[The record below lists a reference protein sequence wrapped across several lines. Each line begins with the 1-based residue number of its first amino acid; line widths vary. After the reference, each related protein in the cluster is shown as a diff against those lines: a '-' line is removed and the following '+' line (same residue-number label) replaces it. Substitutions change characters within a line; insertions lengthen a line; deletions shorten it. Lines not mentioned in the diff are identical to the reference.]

1 MNELNYI
8 IKDILD
14 DLKKVLDNAGIYYRI
29 FARQKANS
37 SIKKKL
43 NIKADKYRKNG
54 EKMQDIIGIRIVF
67 YFMDDIEII
76 NEYFHLLPTFV
87 DESNSHEDIKKVNE
101 RLKEFGDL
109 NDKIF
114 MPTRLNLILRMDE
127 RHTEELQK
135 ELSNVDI
142 NEFDV
147 ALIDNTYEIQ
157 LRTVLS
163 EGWHEVE
170 HDLRYKTLKESW
182 WQYCDAESRMLNG
195 IYATLETSERAMSH
209 IFSDIA
215 YKNYRNKEWAAM
227 LRNHLRL
234 HTLDLELSQNIVNVL
249 NENIELAKC
258 IFRIDRKNVIGKLLN
273 FGIAYPLKMDNLVF
287 LINRLLQNPSK
298 KLKDLENGII
308 KGLLD
313 KKIGGNT
320 L

>member
-29 FARQKANS
+29 
-37 SIKKKL
+37 
-43 NIKADKYRKNG
+43 
-54 EKMQDIIGIRIVF
+54 VF

-76 NEYFHLLPTFV
+76 NEYLHLLPTFV

-101 RLKEFGDL
+101 TLKEFGDL

-114 MPTRLNLILRMDE
+114 MPTRLNLILRMEE

-142 NEFDV
+142 NEFDA

-234 HTLDLELSQNIVNVL
+234 HTLDLELSENIVNVL

-258 IFRIDRKNVIGKLLN
+258 IFRIDRKNIIDKLLN
-273 FGIAYPLKMDNLVF
+273 FGMAYPLKMDNLVF

-298 KLKDLENGII
+298 ELKDMENGII

>member
-1 MNELNYI
+1 
-8 IKDILD
+8 
-14 DLKKVLDNAGIYYRI
+14 
-29 FARQKANS
+29 
-37 SIKKKL
+37 
-43 NIKADKYRKNG
+43 
-54 EKMQDIIGIRIVF
+54 MQDIIGIRIVF

-114 MPTRLNLILRMDE
+114 MPTRLNLILRMEE

-142 NEFDV
+142 NEFDA

-234 HTLDLELSQNIVNVL
+234 HTLDLELSENIVNVL

-258 IFRIDRKNVIGKLLN
+258 IFRIDRKNVIDKLLN